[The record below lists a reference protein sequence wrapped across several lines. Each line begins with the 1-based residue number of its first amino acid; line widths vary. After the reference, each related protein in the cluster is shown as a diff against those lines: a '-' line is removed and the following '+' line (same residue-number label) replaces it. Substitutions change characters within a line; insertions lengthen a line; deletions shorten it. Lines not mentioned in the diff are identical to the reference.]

1 MGYVLANLDR
11 LAFLTWQHV
20 EISASAVLVAT
31 AIGVPVGVL
40 ISRVSSLARPVLVLA
55 GILYTVPSLALF
67 AVLIP
72 VLGLGTRSAV
82 VALVLYSL
90 LVLIRNTAAGLGMVR
105 PEVLEAATG
114 MGMSSPQRLWL
125 VELPLALPMIMGG
138 VRIATVM
145 NIGIASIAAYIGAGG
160 LGVLIFRGIA
170 TADAELIL
178 AGAVPIALLA
188 MAADRLLRQVEW
200 LLRPGARP
208 LRVLGGP
215 LEGP

>member
-1 MGYVLANLDR
+1 MTYVLANLDR
-11 LAFLTWQHV
+11 LLLLTWQHV
-20 EISASAVLVAT
+20 EISASAVLLAT

-40 ISRVSSLARPVLVLA
+40 ISRVASLARPVLVLA

-90 LVLIRNTAAGLGMVR
+90 LVLIRNTATGLAMVQ
-105 PEVLEAATG
+105 PEVVEAAAG
-114 MGMSSPQRLWL
+114 MGMSGRQRLWL

-145 NIGIASIAAYIGAGG
+145 NIGITSIAAYIGAGG

-170 TADAELIL
+170 TVDAELIL

-188 MAADRLLRQVEW
+188 VTADRLLRQMEW
-200 LLRPGARP
+200 LLRPGARSF
-208 LRVLGGP
+208 RVVAGP
-215 LEGP
+215 RR